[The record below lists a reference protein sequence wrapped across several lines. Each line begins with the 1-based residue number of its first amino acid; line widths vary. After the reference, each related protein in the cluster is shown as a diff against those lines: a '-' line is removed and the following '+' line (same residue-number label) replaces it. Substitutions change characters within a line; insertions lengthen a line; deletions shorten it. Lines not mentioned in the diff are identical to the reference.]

1 MGVERRVVS
10 MKTKLMLGQEVVKL
24 SCYKDSCLIRCVQDN
39 GQKLGAK
46 KKKKKKSHKNLEAF
60 CSHVVLQGSLSS
72 HSALQKPKL
81 NTWTLH
87 HG

>member
-10 MKTKLMLGQEVVKL
+10 MKTKLMLGQDIVKL
-24 SCYKDSCLIRCVQDN
+24 SCYKDSCLIRCAQDN
-39 GQKLGAK
+39 GQ
-46 KKKKKKSHKNLEAF
+46 NLEAI
-60 CSHVVLQGSLSS
+60 CSHVVLQGSLIS

-81 NTWTLH
+81 NTWILH

>member
-24 SCYKDSCLIRCVQDN
+24 SCYKDSCIIRCAQDN

-46 KKKKKKSHKNLEAF
+46 KKKKKVIKI
-60 CSHVVLQGSLSS
+60 
-72 HSALQKPKL
+72 
-81 NTWTLH
+81 
-87 HG
+87 

>member
-10 MKTKLMLGQEVVKL
+10 MKTKLMLGQDVVKL
-24 SCYKDSCLIRCVQDN
+24 SCYKDSCLIRCAQDN
-39 GQKLGAK
+39 GQKLGAE
-46 KKKKKKSHKNLEAF
+46 KKKSHKNLEAF
-60 CSHVVLQGSLSS
+60 CSHTVFHGSLSS

>member
-10 MKTKLMLGQEVVKL
+10 MKTKPMLGQDVVKL
-24 SCYKDSCLIRCVQDN
+24 SCYKDSCLIRCAQDN
-39 GQKLGAK
+39 GQKLGAE
-46 KKKKKKSHKNLEAF
+46 KKSHKNLEAF
-60 CSHVVLQGSLSS
+60 CSHAVFHGSLSS

>member
-10 MKTKLMLGQEVVKL
+10 MKTKLMLGQDVVKL
-24 SCYKDSCLIRCVQDN
+24 SCYKDACLIRCAQDN

-46 KKKKKKSHKNLEAF
+46 KKKKNHKNLEAI
-60 CSHVVLQGSLSS
+60 CSHVVLQGSLLS

-81 NTWTLH
+81 NTWILH